1 MRSSIFLSPA
11 DSNWPDREEDDMEA
25 KTIERR
31 LTRREAAEFLT
42 ARGFRVAE
50 NTLMKYATV
59 GGGPVY
65 EKFGRRALY
74 TESNLVAW
82 AVGKTTRGTHTS
94 EHDQQ
99 MAAS

>member
-1 MRSSIFLSPA
+1 
-11 DSNWPDREEDDMEA
+11 MEA